1 MRLFTACATHSLIQ
15 IALVFSAGATF
26 GQEQPRP
33 LGALAGTVRD
43 TSGRPIVM
51 VRVAVS
57 ADTSRT
63 ALTDTAGAY
72 HIDRL
77 PPGIHRVSF
86 RRLGFVPAE
95 FQLLVL
101 SGDVRRA
108 TVELVPAPLILDTV
122 TAVGASMHI
131 PLERSGFYDRMRQ
144 RIEGAGVGRFVTP
157 EEVESVRSLT
167 KSTHMLESFGVRMI
181 QAERG
186 LSLWP
191 VGAANMIL
199 GSGSGVRAMGPC
211 QMALFIDGIEI
222 DFGKYWEG
230 GSVQGMDAFIQPS
243 EIRAIEIY
251 QSASGT
257 PLQFQSVRNAMC
269 GSIVIWTKSG

>member
-1 MRLFTACATHSLIQ
+1 MRLLTASARSSLIQ
-15 IALVFSAGATF
+15 IALAFSAGATF
-26 GQEQPRP
+26 GQEQPAP
-33 LGALAGTVRD
+33 SGALAGMVRD

-51 VRVAVS
+51 VRVTVS

-63 ALTDTAGAY
+63 VLTDTAGAY

-108 TVELVPAPLILDTV
+108 TVELVPSPLLLDTV
-122 TAVGASMHI
+122 TAVGASVHLA
-131 PLERSGFYDRMRQ
+131 LERSGFYDRMRQ
-144 RIEGAGVGRFVTP
+144 RTEGAGVGRFVTP
-157 EEVESVRSLT
+157 EELASVQALT
-167 KSTHMLESFGVRMI
+167 KTTHILESFGVRMI

-199 GSGSGVRAMGPC
+199 GAGSGARAMGPC
-211 QMALFIDGIEI
+211 QMTLFIDGVEIE
-222 DFGKYWEG
+222 FGKYWEG
-230 GSVQGMDAFIQPS
+230 GSVQGLDAFIQPS